1 MSTAT
6 VKQPVPGYDG
16 LKTKNVVASLSSRS
30 QVELAEIESYERAH
44 ENRRVVFDKL
54 RWLRQDEPLPGY
66 DALSSEE
73 VVATLDEADVTT
85 IKRVRGYERKFAARR
100 LVLDEVTRLH
110 RKRRLPLVSRDTNR
124 R

>member
-73 VVATLDEADVTT
+73 VVAMLDEADVTT

-100 LVLDEVTRLH
+100 VVLDEVTRLH